1 MDNKYVKMMNLT
13 SNQANGMPFS
23 LKTLLFNNIKWWCA
37 CVKQKV
43 IQVGI
48 LAGTNPVIELWKE
61 FVRVYIKYILSTL
74 SNSTF
79 CFLP

>member
-23 LKTLLFNNIKWWCA
+23 LKTLCA